1 VTRIEVADYGS
12 GPAVML
18 LHAFPCDHHM
28 WDEQVDPIVAAGW
41 RVLIPD
47 LPGFGAS
54 ELPAAAQPD
63 LGEVVDELHTFSMD
77 RGVDRLVVVG
87 LSVGGYLAMEWLRRY
102 PEMLAG
108 VGLFDTKATADAS
121 EARGNRVAMAD
132 AIDVNPAGCAE
143 LLRERVLPVILGSSS
158 HESRPDVVAQ
168 VETWMRT
175 ADPMTVAWYQRAMAD
190 RPDSVQ
196 TLSSVDVPALVL
208 WGEEDVM
215 SPAAEQRIM
224 LDVLR
229 DARSASIPG
238 AGHLSA
244 IEQPEPVARELV
256 DFLTRVQR
264 AGISG

>member
-1 VTRIEVADYGS
+1 
-12 GPAVML
+12 
-18 LHAFPCDHHM
+18 M
-28 WDEQVDPIVAAGW
+28 WDEQVESVLAAGW
-41 RVLIPD
+41 RVLVPD

-54 ELPAAAQPD
+54 VLPMEADPH
-63 LGEVVDELHTFSMD
+63 LGEAVEQLVAASMD

-108 VGLFDTKATADAS
+108 VGLFDTKATADVPK
-121 EARGNRVAMAD
+121 ARANRVAMAD
-132 AIDVNPAGCAE
+132 AIDADPAGCPDILVE
-143 LLRERVLPVILGSSS
+143 QVLPVILGSTS
-158 HESRPDVVAQ
+158 HKSRPDVVAR
-168 VETWMRT
+168 VTEWMHT
-175 ADPMTVAWYQRAMAD
+175 ADPMTVAWYQRAMSD
-190 RPDSVQ
+190 RPDSVE
-196 TLSSVDVPALVL
+196 TLSGVTVPALVL

-215 SPAAEQRIM
+215 SPIAEQQIM

-229 DARSASIPG
+229 DTRSKAIPG

-244 IEQPEPVARELV
+244 IEQPELVACELV

>member
-1 VTRIEVADYGS
+1 MTHIEVADHGS

-28 WDEQVDPIVAAGW
+28 WDEQVDSIVAAGW

-47 LPGFGAS
+47 LPGFGSS
-54 ELPAAAQPD
+54 ELPTAAEPD
-63 LGEVVDELHTFSMD
+63 LGAVVDELHAVSMG
-77 RGVDRLVVVG
+77 RGADRLVVVG

-108 VGLFDTKATADAS
+108 VGLFDTKATADAP
-121 EARGNRVAMAD
+121 EARANRVAMAD
-132 AIDVNPAGCAE
+132 AIDANPAGCADV
-143 LLRERVLPVILGSSS
+143 LRERVLPVILGSSS

-168 VETWMRT
+168 VDAWMRS
-175 ADPMTVAWYQRAMAD
+175 ADPMTIAWYQRAMAD

-215 SPAAEQRIM
+215 SPIAEQHIM

-229 DARSASIPG
+229 DARSASIPS